1 MLTSS
6 SSPSSSSSSSSSSPS
21 TESGYGWSKLMGE
34 YEASLLQRMD
44 PSSSS
49 STPILLPNISV
60 LRFHNVYG
68 PGLVYMH
75 RLYYMGL
82 LL

>member
-1 MLTSS
+1 MLPPPP
-6 SSPSSSSSSSSSSPS
+6 PSSSSSSSS

-44 PSSSS
+44 LSS
-49 STPILLPNISV
+49 STIPLLLPNISV

-68 PGLVYMH
+68 PGLVWYTIWG
-75 RLYYMGL
+75 YYYAQ
-82 LL
+82 